1 MLYFEVEDTGVG
13 INPGE
18 LDNLFEAFVQTQ
30 TGKDLQEG
38 TGLGLAIT
46 YQSVK
51 LMGGKITV

>member
-51 LMGGKITV
+51 LMGGVK